1 MQMSD
6 AADTVDEVVEG
17 QEEAP
22 KKSGLKKI
30 LMIAA
35 VLLAVGGG
43 GAGAAWFLG
52 YLNFGDTVADPLAPE
67 PAKPV
72 VFFTLPEITINL
84 STAGSRTQY
93 LKLAI
98 DLEYENAA
106 YTQTINENMARIL
119 DAFQV
124 YLRELRVSDLEGSAG
139 LFMLKE
145 ELRRRINTAIYPASI
160 SQVLFRGIL
169 IQ

>member
-1 MQMSD
+1 MSD
-6 AADTVDEVVEG
+6 VAEQADGTVDGSE
-17 QEEAP
+17 QET
-22 KKSGLKKI
+22 KKTGSKKLI
-30 LMIAA
+30 MMIVAA
-35 VLLAVGGG
+35 VCIIGGG
-43 GAGAAWFLG
+43 GAAAWFLG
-52 YLNFGDTVADPLAPE
+52 YLDFAGSGASSMEAE

-72 VFFTLPEITINL
+72 VFYTLPEITINL

-93 LKLAI
+93 LKLEI
-98 DLEYENAA
+98 DLEYENKNHTSIIDAN
-106 YTQTINENMARIL
+106 IARIL

-145 ELRRRINTAIYPASI
+145 ELRRRINNAIYPASI
-160 SQVLFRGIL
+160 NQVLFRSIL